1 MEETMP
7 FMCAHC
13 GIQVIGDKEWE
24 AHQNSE
30 EHRARMPNAITL
42 TLSQEHAKT
51 VLSALK
57 WVMQNG
63 EQAMQWDVQSIAKV
77 THVVVEL
84 EGKVTAEKIDA
95 A

>member
-1 MEETMP
+1 MP

-24 AHQNSE
+24 VHQASDAHK
-30 EHRARMPNAITL
+30 RLTPNAITL

-51 VLSALK
+51 VLHALK

-63 EQAMQWDVQSIAKV
+63 EHAMQWDIQSIADV
-77 THVVVEL
+77 THVVVAL
-84 EGKVTAEKIDA
+84 EGKVATQKIDGA
-95 A
+95 